1 MVKGKKKKM
10 EKRRE
15 LLVCTPAAVSHHS
28 LFPASYRRRAASDY
42 KDCHPSGPPAHPKD
56 TSRKRKERT
65 QLFTTHRGT
74 PGKVRVRVRMRSLTA
89 PQRDTQSS
97 GVLRKLLGSNG
108 CQKVK
113 MTGVWSVHWKSI
125 CMFVSWRPIQS
136 CSTSD
141 GASGLRR
148 KKRSITGCESV
159 FDLGVCPQKVTP
171 ISGKSKRESP
181 FFMVPVMNSSS
192 GRVWMLTRLAS
203 IFWQV
208 F

>member
-1 MVKGKKKKM
+1 M
-10 EKRRE
+10 
-15 LLVCTPAAVSHHS
+15 
-28 LFPASYRRRAASDY
+28 
-42 KDCHPSGPPAHPKD
+42 
-56 TSRKRKERT
+56 
-65 QLFTTHRGT
+65 
-74 PGKVRVRVRMRSLTA
+74 RVRSLTA

-136 CSTSD
+136 CPTSD
-141 GASGLRR
+141 RKSIGMKKQPRLNDTYHLRSYWGGYIHSGNVFYLR
-148 KKRSITGCESV
+148 
-159 FDLGVCPQKVTP
+159 VCPQKVTL
-171 ISGKSKRESP
+171 ISGNTKHESP
-181 FFMVPVMNSSS
+181 FFTVRVMNSSS